1 MSDGT
6 NTPHRPPGSAHH
18 SSAWTPLR
26 NKVFLALFIAQLA
39 SNLGSMMQ
47 TVGAA
52 WLLGDLGAS
61 SAVVAMV
68 QTATFL
74 PVFLVGIPAGALAD
88 LFDRRKLLVW
98 TQAFMMVTAF
108 AMALLTFLDAIT
120 PAGVLGLTAML
131 GVGTALMAPA
141 WMAIQPDLVGK
152 DQFGQAVA
160 LNSMTFNVGR
170 AIGPAIGGLIIAA
183 SGPEWVFSINAISFV
198 GTLIVLVAW
207 RPAPVASIPVPVET
221 FTGAAVAG
229 LRYGVHSKLVRTVL
243 VRVFLLMLPGAA
255 VNALLPI
262 VVRGPLN
269 WTSAGYGILLGCFG
283 VGATLSAALRP
294 QIIRYLHPD
303 ALMTVSCFAMGAN
316 LLVQGFVANR
326 LAVGVALFFGGFM
339 WSLATT
345 ATTVAAQAAMPDW
358 VRARGMAL
366 YALVATGSIAIGAA
380 VSGLIANGS
389 LKLAHLIP
397 AIVFAVGPLAALKWP
412 LTWPQTF
419 DLAPIAGDTP
429 VVALEPRPEDGP
441 VLVTV
446 AYRVTPDQLDE
457 FGGIMKYIRPHRR
470 RTGAFRWGLYRD
482 LDDPDRFLETFVVSS
497 WAEHV
502 RQHHRRTVTSDTQLR
517 RLRPF
522 MDPEGVAVTHYI
534 SASSP
539 GGMDRP
545 VLEDGRMTLPE
556 FEPDPKPSSRLRS
569 LRNSVSTDPG
579 KRNPSDDATSRRS

>member
-1 MSDGT
+1 MSDAAATRTAHGA
-6 NTPHRPPGSAHH
+6 SAHDT
-18 SSAWTPLR
+18 SAWAPLR
-26 NKVFLALFIAQLA
+26 NRVFLALFIAQLV

-88 LFDRRKLLVW
+88 LFDRRKLLVG
-98 TQAFMMVTAF
+98 TQAFLMVVAF
-108 AMALLTFLDAIT
+108 AMAVLTFLDTIT
-120 PAGVLGLTAML
+120 PAGVLGLTAAL

-152 DQFGQAVA
+152 EQFGQAVA
-160 LNSMTFNVGR
+160 LSSMTFNVGR

-183 SGPEWVFSINAISFV
+183 SGPEWVFAINAISFV
-198 GTLIVLVAW
+198 GTLLVLIAW
-207 RPAPVASIPVPVET
+207 RPKKVEAIPTPVET

-229 LRYGVHSKLVRTVL
+229 LRYGVHSRLVRTVL
-243 VRVFLLMLPGAA
+243 VRVMLLMLPGAA

-269 WTSAGYGILLGCFG
+269 WSSTGYGILLGCFG
-283 VGATLSAALRP
+283 IGATISAALRP
-294 QIIRYLHPD
+294 RVIQVLHPD
-303 ALMTVSCFAMGAN
+303 ALMAVACFAMGTT
-316 LLVQGFVANR
+316 LLVQGFVPNR
-326 LAVGVALFFGGFM
+326 LAVGVALFCGGFM

-358 VRARGMAL
+358 VRARGMSL
-366 YALVATGSIAIGAA
+366 YALVMTGSIAIGAA
-380 VSGLIANGS
+380 VAGFIANGN
-389 LKLAHLIP
+389 LKLAHLVP
-397 AIVFAVGPLAALKWP
+397 AIVFAISPLAALKWP

-419 DLAPIAGDTP
+419 DLTPIAGDTP
-429 VVALEPRPEDGP
+429 VVALEPRPDDGP

-446 AYRVTPDQLDE
+446 AYRVMPDQLDE
-457 FGGIMKYIRPHRR
+457 FGDIMKSVRPHRR

-482 LDDPDRFLETFVVSS
+482 LNDPDRFLETFVVSS

-502 RQHHRRTVTSDTQLR
+502 RQHHRRTAVTDTLLQ
-517 RLRPF
+517 RLKPF
-522 MDPEGVAVTHYI
+522 MDPDSVAVTHYV

-545 VLEDGRMTLPE
+545 VLEDGRMRLPE
-556 FEPDPKPSSRLRS
+556 FESDPKPSSRLRR
-569 LRNSVSTDPG
+569 LRSPN
-579 KRNPSDDATSRRS
+579 